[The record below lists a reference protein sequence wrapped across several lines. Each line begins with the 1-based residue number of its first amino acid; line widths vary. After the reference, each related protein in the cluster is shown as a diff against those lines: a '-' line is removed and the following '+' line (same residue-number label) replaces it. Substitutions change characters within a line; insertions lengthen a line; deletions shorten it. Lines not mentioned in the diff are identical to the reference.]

1 MAKQTP
7 IMGTRD
13 ARVDAYIEAA
23 APFAQ
28 TLLRLMR
35 KAIHAGAPQVQETIK
50 WGMPFFLHE
59 GRIMAYMAA
68 FKQHCALGFWH
79 GREAADR
86 VKDSLAMGQF
96 GRIESRADLPSAAA
110 LQAVVRQVRA
120 RMDAGGVMPRAPKS
134 RAKAGAAPRSRA

>member
-1 MAKQTP
+1 
-7 IMGTRD
+7 MGTQD

-28 TLLRLMR
+28 TLLRLVR
-35 KAIHAGAPQVQETIK
+35 KAIHAGAPQIQETIK

-79 GREAADR
+79 GREAAGR
-86 VKDSLAMGQF
+86 GKDSLAMGQF

-110 LQAVVRQVRA
+110 LQAVVREVRA

-134 RAKAGAAPRSRA
+134 RAKAGAALRSRV

>member
-7 IMGTRD
+7 IMGTQD
-13 ARVDAYIEAA
+13 ARVDACIEAV
-23 APFAQ
+23 APVAQ

-86 VKDSLAMGQF
+86 SKDSLAMGQF

-120 RMDAGGVMPRAPKS
+120 RMDAGAVMPRAPKS
-134 RAKAGAAPRSRA
+134 RAKAGAVPRSRA